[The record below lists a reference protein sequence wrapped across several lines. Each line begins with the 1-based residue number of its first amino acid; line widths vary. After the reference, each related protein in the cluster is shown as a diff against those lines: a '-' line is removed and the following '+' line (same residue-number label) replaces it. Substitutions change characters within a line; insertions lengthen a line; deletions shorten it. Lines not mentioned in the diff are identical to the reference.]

1 MFSPDLHEMY
11 ARERQRD
18 FLHEAAADTLA
29 HQASATQPRPSTS
42 LMARLGRWLPRL
54 RPGAV
59 LSPLSPHHAHR
70 RHGDAHAGGN

>member
-29 HQASATQPRPSTS
+29 QQASGPHPRQNAS
-42 LMARLGRWLPRL
+42 LVARLGRWMLRL
-54 RPGAV
+54 RQGRTRPAS
-59 LSPLSPHHAHR
+59 SPYQAR
-70 RHGDAHAGGN
+70 RASDAHAAGD

>member
-1 MFSPDLHEMY
+1 MY

-29 HQASATQPRPSTS
+29 QQASATQPRPSTS

-54 RPGAV
+54 RQGRTRPAS
-59 LSPLSPHHAHR
+59 SPYQAR
-70 RHGDAHAGGN
+70 RASDAHAAGD